1 MEVAHCN
8 RCSTTLI
15 GVFGHCSS
23 CQWDVCTDC
32 LHGLRHKKQMD
43 QQRTEAEA
51 SAAGSSKVFVWTCY
65 NPFCIGKQGPAV
77 AAADGAECTGH
88 QLVAADQQHNTEQ
101 AAPAM
106 VAAAAA
112 AAAAAA
118 GPQTAEHDLPTSDDA
133 VRATDAKCRRVCNRR
148 QQEAE
153 QAAVNKHMKE
163 LADDEQEQ
171 QQLEEDQGGRRA
183 NAHGWQPSVKEQL
196 QQNEKRQHQD
206 SEVPQPAA
214 AAVAADTATVWP
226 GTTSCIMPTAI
237 EEKNVHGCD
246 LVCCPGGAVLQV
258 KLLVPED
265 LADADGRVRTLLN
278 TLEAV
283 VQEFGT
289 QHRTPESF
297 IIADCPLLPY
307 GFDLSTLMK
316 PNGAQLTLPD
326 LLSPN
331 WWQLLPAD
339 VHNSWRR
346 KGSSNSW
353 LFTPAAT
360 DLQWGPSGNE
370 AMPQGQLPLDEAT
383 QQRCALARC
392 LFWARWLLGEPIIV
406 RGLKGRIPWDP
417 DTMRRAVNEKNND
430 TEERV
435 QIIDCADF
443 HERHD
448 IKAATFFKGYSEGY
462 FGKSGRSG
470 SSTAQDAEPLMLK
483 IKDWPPGEH
492 FATELPRHMMDFIE
506 RLPLRVMTDP
516 RLGRAPLNMAANLI
530 PSDNPTDLGP
540 KTYLAYGRLQ
550 EAEDEGDS
558 VTKLHLDMTDAINIL
573 VDTHP
578 GGDGVF
584 KAKSATAAAMATAN
598 EAPVTASEAAK
609 AAAAGTGMS
618 RRGKQTTGN
627 TAVTPAA
634 AGPANTAENSS
645 SRELVVRSGDADMTL
660 PGCVHQVPW

>member
-283 VQEFGT
+283 VQVSCFAVFHCLSSHASQWVFG
-289 QHRTPESF
+289 
-297 IIADCPLLPY
+297 
-307 GFDLSTLMK
+307 
-316 PNGAQLTLPD
+316 
-326 LLSPN
+326 
-331 WWQLLPAD
+331 
-339 VHNSWRR
+339 
-346 KGSSNSW
+346 
-353 LFTPAAT
+353 
-360 DLQWGPSGNE
+360 
-370 AMPQGQLPLDEAT
+370 MPHC
-383 QQRCALARC
+383 R
-392 LFWARWLLGEPIIV
+392 
-406 RGLKGRIPWDP
+406 
-417 DTMRRAVNEKNND
+417 
-430 TEERV
+430 
-435 QIIDCADF
+435 
-443 HERHD
+443 
-448 IKAATFFKGYSEGY
+448 
-462 FGKSGRSG
+462 
-470 SSTAQDAEPLMLK
+470 
-483 IKDWPPGEH
+483 
-492 FATELPRHMMDFIE
+492 
-506 RLPLRVMTDP
+506 
-516 RLGRAPLNMAANLI
+516 
-530 PSDNPTDLGP
+530 
-540 KTYLAYGRLQ
+540 
-550 EAEDEGDS
+550 
-558 VTKLHLDMTDAINIL
+558 
-573 VDTHP
+573 
-578 GGDGVF
+578 
-584 KAKSATAAAMATAN
+584 
-598 EAPVTASEAAK
+598 
-609 AAAAGTGMS
+609 
-618 RRGKQTTGN
+618 
-627 TAVTPAA
+627 
-634 AGPANTAENSS
+634 
-645 SRELVVRSGDADMTL
+645 
-660 PGCVHQVPW
+660 